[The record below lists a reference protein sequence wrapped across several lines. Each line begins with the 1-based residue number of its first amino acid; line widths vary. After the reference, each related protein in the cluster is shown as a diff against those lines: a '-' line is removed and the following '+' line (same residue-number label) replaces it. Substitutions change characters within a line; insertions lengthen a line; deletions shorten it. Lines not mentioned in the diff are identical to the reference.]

1 MDTPKNFFLQIGIIA
16 TLYASIISFLSFL
29 FSLINNVFPNPEA
42 YYYDITNSS
51 MRYSI
56 SVLIVVF
63 PIFLF
68 LSRLHRRTIE
78 VNVEL
83 KHSKLRKWLLYLTL
97 FLAGVAVAVDV
108 IVLINT
114 FLGGEDLPTS
124 FILKVLSVFV
134 VAGSVFFFY
143 LKDIKG
149 AWDLNPKG
157 AKIAAIVTTVVVLVA
172 VVGGIVTIG
181 SPSKQRDLISDQNKV
196 NDLSGVQ
203 YQIIEYYQ
211 DKGTLPKTLKEVVD
225 PLRGNVLPKNIDTGG
240 DYVYEVTGPLS
251 FKLCA
256 DFKTV
261 SKVENPQTVKESIA
275 YYPMQEN
282 EHWAHQIGTTCFD
295 RTIDPERFPQRK
307 SI

>member
-29 FSLINNVFPNPEA
+29 FSLIDNVFPNPEA

-51 MRYSI
+51 LRYSI

-68 LSRLHRRTIE
+68 LSRLHRRAIE
-78 VNVEL
+78 VHVEL
-83 KHSKLRKWLLYLTL
+83 KDSKLRKWLLYLTL

-114 FLGGEDLPTS
+114 FLSGEDFPTS
-124 FILKVLSVFV
+124 FLLKVLSVLL

-149 AWDLNPKG
+149 IWDLNPKG
-157 AKIAAIVTTVVVLVA
+157 AKIASILTTVIVLVA
-172 VVGGIVTIG
+172 VVGGIITIG
-181 SPSKQRDLISDQNKV
+181 SPSKQRDLISDQNKI
-196 NDLSGVQ
+196 NDLSSIQ
-203 YQIIEYYQ
+203 YQITEYYQ

-225 PLRGNVLPKNIDTGG
+225 PLRGNVLPKNVDTGE

-261 SKVENPQTVKESIA
+261 SKKESANSQKESIA

-282 EHWAHQIGTTCFD
+282 EHWAHQVGTTCFD
-295 RTIDPERFPQRK
+295 RTIDPERFPQRTK
-307 SI
+307 I

>member
-1 MDTPKNFFLQIGIIA
+1 M
-16 TLYASIISFLSFL
+16 
-29 FSLINNVFPNPEA
+29 
-42 YYYDITNSS
+42 
-51 MRYSI
+51 
-56 SVLIVVF
+56 
-63 PIFLF
+63 
-68 LSRLHRRTIE
+68 
-78 VNVEL
+78 
-83 KHSKLRKWLLYLTL
+83 
-97 FLAGVAVAVDV
+97 AVDV
-108 IVLINT
+108 IVLVNT

-124 FILKVLSVFV
+124 FVLKVLSVFV